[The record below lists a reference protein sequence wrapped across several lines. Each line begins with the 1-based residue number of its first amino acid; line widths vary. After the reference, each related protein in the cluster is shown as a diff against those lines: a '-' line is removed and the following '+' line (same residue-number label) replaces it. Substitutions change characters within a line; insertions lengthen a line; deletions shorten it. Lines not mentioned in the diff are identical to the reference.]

1 MKNFFYILIILP
13 LVSLSQEITT
23 LVDKNLVEVGEQF
36 QISFSANDE
45 MKEFRAPSFNGL
57 RIISGPNKSSSSSV
71 QVINGDFTQSKT
83 VSYNYYAIALNEG
96 ELTIGSATAKIKNKK
111 VKSTPIIINVKKA
124 NPKSDNNILEIKDK
138 VFIKAHLNKSKIFK
152 GEQIIISYKLYS
164 RINLVNIEIDD
175 LPELNGFWKE
185 KIETSSKHKTENIN
199 GIAYNVWEI
208 SKMALTPQ
216 RSGSLELDP
225 MSAVITVQI
234 KNNRRNNRFN
244 DPFGFFDNYQNI
256 DEKIASKPKT
266 IEVKN
271 LPPEPI
277 NFTGAV
283 GKFQLK
289 AEIDKNIINT
299 NEALK
304 YKLILSGTGNL
315 KLIDQIEVNFP
326 NDFEIY
332 DPEITDKTFIS
343 NSGTS
348 GKKIFEYLI
357 IPRYEGKYEIPKI
370 NFTYFD
376 PRIKDFKNIETKSFN
391 IKVNKGKSDDNAYK
405 SSEDLETKEKLSLS
419 EIKND
424 LNFENSN
431 YTLINKWWY
440 WLLFISPIILV
451 SLIYTYL
458 RKINKINL
466 NPVALR
472 FKKSLK
478 TAQKRLKNANAFLKE
493 NDKENFYEEVEKSLW
508 LYFSDKFNVNLA
520 NLSKENINT
529 HFEKNQIK
537 KITTDKF
544 TDLLNDCEFCRFAP
558 SSLNT
563 KQMKE
568 IYEKATQVII
578 EVENELKK

>member
-45 MKEFRAPSFNGL
+45 IKEFRAPSFNGL

-266 IEVKN
+266 IE
-271 LPPEPI
+271 
-277 NFTGAV
+277 
-283 GKFQLK
+283 
-289 AEIDKNIINT
+289 
-299 NEALK
+299 
-304 YKLILSGTGNL
+304 
-315 KLIDQIEVNFP
+315 
-326 NDFEIY
+326 
-332 DPEITDKTFIS
+332 
-343 NSGTS
+343 
-348 GKKIFEYLI
+348 
-357 IPRYEGKYEIPKI
+357 
-370 NFTYFD
+370 
-376 PRIKDFKNIETKSFN
+376 
-391 IKVNKGKSDDNAYK
+391 
-405 SSEDLETKEKLSLS
+405 
-419 EIKND
+419 
-424 LNFENSN
+424 
-431 YTLINKWWY
+431 
-440 WLLFISPIILV
+440 
-451 SLIYTYL
+451 
-458 RKINKINL
+458 
-466 NPVALR
+466 
-472 FKKSLK
+472 
-478 TAQKRLKNANAFLKE
+478 
-493 NDKENFYEEVEKSLW
+493 
-508 LYFSDKFNVNLA
+508 
-520 NLSKENINT
+520 
-529 HFEKNQIK
+529 
-537 KITTDKF
+537 
-544 TDLLNDCEFCRFAP
+544 
-558 SSLNT
+558 
-563 KQMKE
+563 
-568 IYEKATQVII
+568 
-578 EVENELKK
+578 

>member
-71 QVINGDFTQSKT
+71 QIINGDFTQSKT

-124 NPKSDNNILEIKDK
+124 NPKSENNILEIKDK

-271 LPPEPI
+271 LPLEPI

-304 YKLILSGTGNL
+304 YKLTLSGTGNL

-343 NSGTS
+343 NSGTT

-440 WLLFISPIILV
+440 WLLSISPIILV
-451 SLIYTYL
+451 SLIYKYF
-458 RKINKINL
+458 RKINRINL
-466 NPVALR
+466 NPEALR

-478 TAQKRLKNANAFLKE
+478 TAQRRLKNANAFLKK

-568 IYEKATQVII
+568 IYEKATEVII